1 MKVKFAE
8 ICGPTL
14 DQRWSTA
21 LDGKARVVASLLME
35 NRRRGA
41 LLLVTLITV
50 IVPVASGDSE
60 GAHGTS
66 ARCASSL
73 RTCEFDASAAAGEA
87 RSLTREHHALAGHL
101 GANMSER
108 KHGGFVSGRAPNGSV
123 SRGGKPEP
131 KPLLTAMAHALL
143 YFEVLL
149 VVLALSLGF
158 AKGEL
163 DGLARDMTILSQKM
177 LAH

>member
-1 MKVKFAE
+1 
-8 ICGPTL
+8 
-14 DQRWSTA
+14 
-21 LDGKARVVASLLME
+21 
-35 NRRRGA
+35 
-41 LLLVTLITV
+41 
-50 IVPVASGDSE
+50 
-60 GAHGTS
+60 
-66 ARCASSL
+66 
-73 RTCEFDASAAAGEA
+73 
-87 RSLTREHHALAGHL
+87 
-101 GANMSER
+101 MSER

-123 SRGGKPEP
+123 SRGGEPEP

-163 DGLARDMTILSQKM
+163 DGLARDMTILSQKT